1 MVLNLKI
8 EILKVFSLEFNFT
21 SEKKKKEIGNVQESS
36 GDKSAVDHKPSSSK

>member
-21 SEKKKKEIGNVQESS
+21 SENKKKEIGNVQESS
-36 GDKSAVDHKPSSSK
+36 GNKPAVDHKPSCGK